1 MSAQPAP
8 ISENDIR
15 EYKQALTTLY
25 KALRQ
30 EVSIELLK
38 SDEEHFVDL
47 ATQVND
53 IAERSVADLLVD
65 INLAHID
72 RHIIEIREIEHALIR
87 LQEGQY
93 GLCSDCEQ
101 AIPAGRLKAN
111 PAAQRCIDCQ
121 ELHEQRY
128 VQPGHAS
135 I

>member
-1 MSAQPAP
+1 MSAQSAP

-30 EVSIELLK
+30 EVSRELLK

-72 RHIIEIREIEHALIR
+72 RHIIEIRAIENALIR
-87 LQEGQY
+87 LQEGKY

-101 AIPAGRLKAN
+101 AIPDARLKAN
-111 PAAQRCIDCQ
+111 PAAQRCLDCQ
-121 ELHEQRY
+121 KVHEHRY
-128 VQPGHAS
+128 AQPGHAS